1 MSDQITNH
9 QGEWVRAETAQALQA
24 QIEELTVEVEALKE
38 QLAAKQSTG
47 KA

>member
-38 QLAAKQSTG
+38 QLAQQSTG